1 MSMYRQLLLA
11 IILSSILA
19 LISSVVTSTLSSR
32 TYLEQQLNIKNQDNA
47 SALALSLSQSI
58 GDPVQ
63 AKLVVAAQFDNGNY
77 KLLRFTDP
85 LGKIILEKTSPDLV
99 IDAPSWFV
107 SLFQISVSQGYAQVS
122 SGWVQLGVVTL
133 ESHSS
138 YAYQSLWNN
147 ALRMTLSMMAALF
160 VSCYLGFL
168 ILARIKRPLDQVV
181 AQALAISEKRFITI
195 PEPNVPE
202 LKQLASTMN
211 LMVRRLKGKFDEE
224 AQRLELLRREANY
237 DKLTGLPNR
246 NAFITQLGEA
256 LNAEESSACLIV
268 RISNLADIN
277 KQNGRAVADDIIR
290 RVAQQVQLYS
300 EKMQDSLCGR
310 LNGSDFALVL
320 PDEDS
325 LTIANAL
332 ISDVVVQIGQYYV
345 DAGCVSVG
353 IAKFNHGVT
362 LSVLMSKIDV
372 ALAAAEAAGNNL
384 AFLADSN
391 DDSTFPIT
399 LEDWSETIKS
409 AINFGFTD
417 LLYFPVTYFDGK
429 ILHRE
434 GPLRI
439 RKNEDSAWIP
449 AGKFFPVAE
458 RLGLSDSLDLTAVV
472 LALQTLASDKLLPG
486 YAVNLCASSL
496 KVNTFIPALKKLIQ
510 AHAPDSKRL
519 CLELSEYG
527 VFKNYEE
534 FKALSLMLQGTGVQ
548 LGIKH
553 FGRKFEQVSMLHALG
568 VNYIKVD
575 ASFIRGVE
583 SNIGNQAFL
592 EGLVNMARSIGLL
605 VIAEGVLTEAE
616 SHALQSLTFDGA
628 TGPAIKV

>member
-1 MSMYRQLLLA
+1 MSMYRQLILV

-19 LISSVVTSTLSSR
+19 LISSVVTSTLSTR

-63 AKLVVAAQFDNGNY
+63 AKLVATAQFDSGNY

-85 LGKIILEKTSPDLV
+85 LGKIILEKTSPDLA
-99 IDAPSWFV
+99 IGAPSWFV
-107 SLFQISVSQGYAQVS
+107 SMFQISVPQGHAQVS

-147 ALRMTLSMMAALF
+147 ALRMTLSMMVALF

-168 ILARIKRPLDQVV
+168 ILARIKRPLNQVV

-195 PEPNVPE
+195 PEQQVPE

-211 LMVRRLKGKFDEE
+211 VMVRGLKEKFDED
-224 AQRLELLRREANY
+224 AKRLELLRREANY

-246 NAFITQLGEA
+246 NMFITQLEKA
-256 LNAEESSACLIV
+256 LDAEESSACLIV
-268 RISNLADIN
+268 RISNLTDIN

-290 RVAQQVQLYS
+290 RVAQQVQIYS

-320 PDEDS
+320 PDEDP

-332 ISDVVVQIGQYYV
+332 IADVVEQVGQYCV
-345 DAGCVSVG
+345 DGDCVSVG
-353 IAKFNHGVT
+353 IANFNHGLT
-362 LSVLMSKIDV
+362 LSALMSKIDV
-372 ALAAAEAAGNNL
+372 ALAAAEVEGKNL
-384 AFLADSN
+384 ALLADSTH
-391 DDSTFPIT
+391 DSAYPIT

-409 AINFGFTD
+409 AINFGYTD
-417 LLYFPVTYFDGK
+417 LLYFPVAYFDGK

-439 RKNEDSAWIP
+439 RRNEDSAWIP
-449 AGKFFPVAE
+449 AGKLFPVAW
-458 RLGLSDSLDLTAVV
+458 RLGLSESLDLTAVE
-472 LALQTLASDKLLPG
+472 LGLQTLASDKLLPG
-486 YAVNLCASSL
+486 YAIHLCASSL

-510 AHAPDSKRL
+510 AHALDSKRL

-527 VFKNYEE
+527 VFMHYEE
-534 FKALSLMLQGTGVQ
+534 FKVLCLMLKGTGVQ
-548 LGIKH
+548 LGIEH
-553 FGRKFEQVSMLHALG
+553 FGHKVEQMGMLHSLG
-568 VNYIKVD
+568 VDYIKVD

-583 SNIGNQAFL
+583 SNIGNQTFL
-592 EGLVNMARSIGLL
+592 AGLVSLARSIGLL
-605 VIAEGVLTEAE
+605 VIAEGVLTAAE
-616 SHALQSLTFDGA
+616 CHALESLTFDGA
-628 TGPAIKV
+628 TGPAIKI